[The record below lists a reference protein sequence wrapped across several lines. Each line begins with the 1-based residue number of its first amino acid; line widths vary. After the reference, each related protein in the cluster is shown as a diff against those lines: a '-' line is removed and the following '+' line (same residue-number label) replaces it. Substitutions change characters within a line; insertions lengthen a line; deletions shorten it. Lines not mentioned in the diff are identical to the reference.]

1 MNTCGLLGELC
12 QLLLSGGVPAD
23 VLTETIN
30 TVAEIIRGNPP
41 NQEYFGTLVAP
52 SEPPRSATLV
62 LIMSMANE
70 RQPFSMRL
78 AALYCVECYL
88 YKNEK
93 GKREIIQTL
102 LPSSTEGTYNLCEV
116 DFFFSGSGFVG
127 VMILA
132 NFVQTLVVGFIRTP
146 TCVGRTMN

>member
-1 MNTCGLLGELC
+1 MTSGAQKSMNACGLLGELC

-30 TVAEIIRGNPP
+30 TVAEIIRGYQP
-41 NQEYFGTLVAP
+41 NQDYFGALVAP

-70 RQPFSMRL
+70 RQPFAMRT
-78 AALYCVECYL
+78 AALYCIECYL

-102 LPSSTEGTYNLCEV
+102 LPSSVEGKSITISSVWIPL
-116 DFFFSGSGFVG
+116 
-127 VMILA
+127 
-132 NFVQTLVVGFIRTP
+132 
-146 TCVGRTMN
+146 